1 VPPHTKALRATEWSR
16 EGKRTARGRLYPE
29 QNPSPLIGSL
39 RSPAVATA
47 DAAPIRA
54 ARASKRYDFTAGLIF
69 LMAAEEAEKIVYYCF
84 EFLKLFAVQYAAML
98 KQTGIRILAG
108 SVIGSLA
115 LWMAARK
122 VDWQVL
128 WQALRNA
135 RYEFVGLALLV
146 ILITLTIQAVRWRL
160 LFYPEH
166 RDLPLSR
173 LFCGVVLAQ
182 MFNILIPARL
192 GEVAR
197 IYSIESRGR
206 IGRIRILS
214 TIVVEKAVDLCAVA
228 CTIFLL
234 LFTVSL
240 PAWLRDSGKAL
251 LLGSV
256 FLLAALLFLALRGD
270 ALLRWLER
278 LAERLPGRWGHRIAQ
293 LGRSTLDGLS
303 AVRSGRISFYLWG
316 LTFFILLLAA
326 GTNYLLFLAFGL
338 NLPPIAALFL
348 LIVLQIGIA
357 PPSLPGKIGVF
368 NYLVVLGLSVYSV
381 DSSIALSYS
390 FALYAVALLPK
401 IILGALI
408 LAGSPS
414 LSPTRAP
421 RTAS

>member
-1 VPPHTKALRATEWSR
+1 
-16 EGKRTARGRLYPE
+16 
-29 QNPSPLIGSL
+29 
-39 RSPAVATA
+39 
-47 DAAPIRA
+47 
-54 ARASKRYDFTAGLIF
+54 
-69 LMAAEEAEKIVYYCF
+69 
-84 EFLKLFAVQYAAML
+84 
-98 KQTGIRILAG
+98 
-108 SVIGSLA
+108 
-115 LWMAARK
+115 
-122 VDWQVL
+122 
-128 WQALRNA
+128 
-135 RYEFVGLALLV
+135 
-146 ILITLTIQAVRWRL
+146 VRWRL

-234 LFTVSL
+234 LLTVSL
-240 PAWLRDSGKAL
+240 PAWLRDSGEAL
-251 LLGSV
+251 LLGSI
-256 FLLAALLFLALRGD
+256 FLLVALLFLALRGD
-270 ALLRWLER
+270 TLLCWLER
-278 LAERLPGRWGHRIAQ
+278 LAEKLPGLWGHRIAQ

-326 GTNYLLFLAFGL
+326 GTNYLLFLAFEL
-338 NLPPIAALFL
+338 KLPPIAALFL

-381 DSSIALSYS
+381 DGSVALSYS
-390 FALYAVALLPK
+390 FVLYAVALLPK
-401 IILGALI
+401 VILGALI

-414 LSPTRAP
+414 LAPPRAAATRG
-421 RTAS
+421 